1 MKKVKKGDIVA
12 RKSYGKD
19 IIFYVKRIIK
29 TSKEDIAILCG
40 LSRRIEADSNVADL
54 EIIDSKVIKS
64 LLEEEDKRI
73 RERINNKN
81 EYYKIG
87 TIETNEKRLNQKI
100 VTGKILHLDGD
111 RRYSQKSYNY
121 YKKLGLNAV
130 VKNIPEYKQPRVIYQ
145 LLKMYNPDILIIT
158 GHDGMIKRG
167 TNYNDIYNYR
177 NSRHFINT
185 VKEARRYDKDNGKET
200 VIFAGACQSYF
211 EAIILAG
218 ANFAS
223 SPSRILIDFIDP
235 LIVAEKVA
243 TTEKYKYIN
252 IDDIAKELR
261 DGKKGVGGIGA
272 NGKMSIIY

>member
-29 TSKEDIAILCG
+29 TSKEDVVILCG
-40 LSRRIEADSNVADL
+40 LLKRIEADSSIEDL
-54 EIIDSKVIKS
+54 EMVEYKNIKNILKEENKKIKERIKEKKQQYQIGIIQ
-64 LLEEEDKRI
+64 LEKKRI
-73 RERINNKN
+73 GR
-81 EYYKIG
+81 
-87 TIETNEKRLNQKI
+87 KI

-111 RRYSQKSYNY
+111 KRYSQKSYYY
-121 YKKLGLNAV
+121 YKKLGLNAI
-130 VKNIPEYKQPRVIYQ
+130 VKNIPEYKQSKVVYQ
-145 LLKMYNPDILIIT
+145 LLKIYNPDILVIT

-185 VKEARRYDKDNGKET
+185 VKEARRYDKENNKET

-223 SPSRILIDFIDP
+223 SPSRILIDFVDP
-235 LIVAEKVA
+235 MIVAEKVA
-243 TTEKYKYIN
+243 TTEKYRYIT
-252 IDDIAKELR
+252 IDDIANELR
-261 DGKKGVGGIGA
+261 DGKKGVGGIGS
-272 NGKMSIIY
+272 NGKMFIM